1 MEYNDSNFVN
11 EKNEYEN
18 QIVDSE
24 TKQYDNS
31 CEAYQDFSNIIK
43 HSDFNI
49 SDVLYF
55 IITIKKYQNSLPL
68 IPFNGYDIE
77 LNDRNIFSTLK
88 LTHQVF
94 VFQLKRTLQHIMLNP
109 SLRDQMYF
117 GSGIYYKIRQE
128 LWHGN
133 IWHKSL
139 LFGTTYIYV
148 NNEMSILLLTIDE
161 LLLMDMKKPDNYDYC
176 IDEIVYKSNNKWNT
190 QLVDLCHK
198 HPIEYIPI
206 RDGNELPVFK
216 FFLDIYIDKFE
227 PFHNAYHAIG
237 GIYLQIGNMMQVIHQ
252 KLKNHFLLKFI
263 LFDANCN
270 DVLKPIIEDIKELEN
285 GFEMDLDN
293 KCIWITGGLE
303 NITSDLPK
311 GNEQAEIKN
320 HNANHG
326 CHICTSLFIFP
337 FFIFYFFL
345 QKAHISETNN
355 LVSQNLSNYL

>member
-1 MEYNDSNFVN
+1 
-11 EKNEYEN
+11 
-18 QIVDSE
+18 
-24 TKQYDNS
+24 
-31 CEAYQDFSNIIK
+31 
-43 HSDFNI
+43 
-49 SDVLYF
+49 
-55 IITIKKYQNSLPL
+55 
-68 IPFNGYDIE
+68 
-77 LNDRNIFSTLK
+77 
-88 LTHQVF
+88 
-94 VFQLKRTLQHIMLNP
+94 
-109 SLRDQMYF
+109 
-117 GSGIYYKIRQE
+117 
-128 LWHGN
+128 
-133 IWHKSL
+133 
-139 LFGTTYIYV
+139 
-148 NNEMSILLLTIDE
+148 
-161 LLLMDMKKPDNYDYC
+161 
-176 IDEIVYKSNNKWNT
+176 
-190 QLVDLCHK
+190 
-198 HPIEYIPI
+198 
-206 RDGNELPVFK
+206 
-216 FFLDIYIDKFE
+216 
-227 PFHNAYHAIG
+227 
-237 GIYLQIGNMMQVIHQ
+237 MMQVIHQ